1 MKLGTS
7 ILIVSLNKEIGKVLS
22 SQLANVLSMHFADC
36 KELIEYDLFDSG
48 AILEKCGIEYLTK
61 REKSVVRDIAT
72 YENSVIFVEY
82 DIYKNNYELLN
93 KISPSIYLKCPKR
106 KLAKIEPISELDFE
120 QRDKFLQTSCDL
132 TIEVASAGKSAFAKI
147 IKEIKQKL

>member
-106 KLAKIEPISELDFE
+106 KLAQTEPISELDFE
-120 QRDKFLQTSCDL
+120 QRDKFLHTSCVL

>member
-7 ILIVSLNKEIGKVLS
+7 ILIVSLNKEIGNVLS

-106 KLAKIEPISELDFE
+106 KLAKTEPISELDFE

>member
-7 ILIVSLNKEIGKVLS
+7 ILIVSLNKEIGNVLS

-93 KISPSIYLKCPKR
+93 KISPSIYLKFPKR
-106 KLAKIEPISELDFE
+106 KLAKTEPISELDFE

>member
-7 ILIVSLNKEIGKVLS
+7 ILIVSLNKEIGNVLS

-61 REKSVVRDIAT
+61 REKSVVRGIAT
-72 YENSVIFVEY
+72 YEKSVIFVE
-82 DIYKNNYELLN
+82 
-93 KISPSIYLKCPKR
+93 
-106 KLAKIEPISELDFE
+106 
-120 QRDKFLQTSCDL
+120 
-132 TIEVASAGKSAFAKI
+132 
-147 IKEIKQKL
+147 